1 MDGTTNNMVW
11 IVVVVVIVMVLYLI
25 FKVGFKKAGDQIMG
39 IITGQLS
46 FADEQASQ
54 VREDKKQS

>member
-25 FKVGFKKAGDQIMG
+25 FKNGFHDAGKQIMG

-46 FADEQASQ
+46 FADEQAGK
-54 VREDKKQS
+54 VRTKEDA